1 MARDTRLRVAIAT
14 PSYPPDLGGLGNHV
28 HDLAAALADL
38 GCAVSVMSQFSTRVK
53 ARPPLIERYSEN
65 LTVRGSRTGSAA
77 TGSDTLR
84 PAAPDNVEHQRR
96 RLRRAPTPSAPT
108 PRCPSR

>member
-65 LTVRGSRTGSAA
+65 GDG
-77 TGSDTLR
+77 
-84 PAAPDNVEHQRR
+84 
-96 RLRRAPTPSAPT
+96 RLMHTRAKGAHGP
-108 PRCPSR
+108 